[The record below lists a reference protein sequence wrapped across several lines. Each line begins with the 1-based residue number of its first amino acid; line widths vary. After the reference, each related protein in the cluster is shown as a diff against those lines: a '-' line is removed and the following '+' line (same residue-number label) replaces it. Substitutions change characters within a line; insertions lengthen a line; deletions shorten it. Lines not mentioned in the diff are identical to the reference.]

1 MVFQNDILAGS
12 SGASG
17 TSTTVHTI
25 GQSIRF
31 NDDDN
36 AVLSRTISSTSSTT
50 TNTISM
56 WVKRGNLGN
65 SRSGSGSDAL
75 GQTLFQ
81 SGRNASNFFEVNF
94 GGTTAGA
101 IGTSENALRISSIT
115 GDSIIMKLNTTAIF
129 RDTSAWYNIVA
140 VVDTTNDVASERLR
154 LYVNGNRQ
162 TDFTSTT
169 FPSKDTETELFR
181 NTSNVLSVG
190 AWVNPSESVRYFDG
204 YMAEITVINGQALDP
219 SSFGLYNDSNIWIPK
234 DVSGLTF
241 GTNGFH
247 LKGETASDLGNDS
260 SSNNNDFTT
269 SGLASHDQMV
279 GESPTNNFA
288 VFNPVM
294 TNDADFEFSEGNLKL
309 DMNTNKSWYVGAG
322 ASMSM
327 TSGKWYW
334 ESYWNSGDSYTIWG
348 ILDTEQLHA
357 LAGSSG
363 STTIYNQ
370 NFNGIQPN
378 TSGTNDQ
385 YRQGAS
391 VIATGQGGSP
401 GGIWMFALDMD
412 NKKMWLGYNGTWI
425 GSGDPAGGTNETW
438 SSTYIASSSYTP
450 INVGYQISQH
460 SILTYNFGQDSTFAG
475 NVTAGGNSDGNGIGN
490 FKYSVPSGFL
500 ALCTKNLGS

>member
-12 SGASG
+12 SGGTG
-17 TSTTVHTI
+17 TSSAVHTI

-31 NDDDN
+31 NDDDS
-36 AVLSRTISSTSSTT
+36 AYMTRTPSSAGNRRTWTWSA
-50 TNTISM
+50 
-56 WVKRGNLGN
+56 WLKRGNITSTMQLFNSGADDSNN
-65 SRSGSGSDAL
+65 SRFQINSNDVLSYVHADSGSVTDQIKTNMVL
-75 GQTLFQ
+75 
-81 SGRNASNFFEVNF
+81 
-94 GGTTAGA
+94 
-101 IGTSENALRISSIT
+101 
-115 GDSIIMKLNTTAIF
+115 
-129 RDTSAWYNIVA
+129 RDTSAWYNIQLVA
-140 VVDTTNDVASERLR
+140 DTTNAVETERLR
-154 LYVNGNRQ
+154 LYVNGQRI
-162 TDFTSTT
+162 TDLATT
-169 FPSKDTETELFR
+169 NYPTLNFDTDINNNQAHNIGRLFSG
-181 NTSNVLSVG
+181 TQYL
-190 AWVNPSESVRYFDG
+190 DG
-204 YMAEITVINGQALDP
+204 YLAEIHFLDGYAYDP
-219 SSFGLYNDSNIWIPK
+219 SYFGLFNQNGIWIPK
-234 DVSGLTF
+234 EYSGSY

-247 LKGETASDLGNDS
+247 IKGESASDLGNDS

-269 SGLASHDQMV
+269 SGLASHDFCLD
-279 GESPTNNFA
+279 SPTNNFA

-334 ESYWNSGDSYTIWG
+334 ESYWNSGDQYTIWG

-363 STTIYNQ
+363 STTIYSL

-401 GGIWMFALDMD
+401 GGIWQFALDMD
-412 NKKMWLGYNGTWI
+412 NKKMWLGYNGTWV
-425 GSGDPAGGTNETW
+425 GSGDPSGGTNETW

-450 INVGYQISQH
+450 ANAGYQISQH
-460 SILTYNFGQDSTFAG
+460 SILTYNFGQEGTFAG
-475 NVTAGGNSDGNGIGN
+475 NITAGNNSDGNGIGN
-490 FKYSVPSGFL
+490 FKYSVPSGYL